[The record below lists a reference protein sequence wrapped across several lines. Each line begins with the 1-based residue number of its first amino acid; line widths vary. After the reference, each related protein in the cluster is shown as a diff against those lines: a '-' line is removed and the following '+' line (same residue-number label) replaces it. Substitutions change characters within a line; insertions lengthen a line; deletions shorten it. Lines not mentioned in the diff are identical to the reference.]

1 MQLCTSGSKMDAGGR
16 GVATAER
23 SLRTEVQPVH
33 HIKASAFDRWWFI
46 PVLPTFFSPV
56 IVEVMRSSIR

>member
-1 MQLCTSGSKMDAGGR
+1 MDAGGR